1 MQSKCH
7 IWHHLQHPISCN
19 QWSCII
25 IVSVRRAHLH
35 SVVHASYGTYLIH
48 TSAHLSWAC
57 AQVHAPYALII
68 TYGIHFSAHHMYHMH
83 VHVQGTHAYIH
94 VRINVHVYTLYM
106 VILGYWVMSQW
117 LDCHSTHLYTSLIS

>member
-1 MQSKCH
+1 MPHLASLAASDLLQS
-7 IWHHLQHPISCN
+7 
-19 QWSCII
+19 
-25 IVSVRRAHLH
+25 VVLH
-35 SVVHASYGTYLIH
+35 NYSQCYIYSVVHASYGTYLIH

-83 VHVQGTHAYIH
+83 IHVQGTYAYIH
-94 VRINVHVYTLYM
+94 VRINVHVYRLYV